1 MEQDLFSWLN
11 SQKKLQGADLLV
23 APLGQGT
30 PDNMAVL
37 NGDSLPKDSGLENH
51 IADSESEYGVLS
63 AYVQNELAGNQV
75 IDSESSQ
82 QKPPENPESESAV
95 NFSDTQNADGHEDL
109 SLYVPNETSENH
121 VADSESEYGNFSA
134 YVQNELAGNQL
145 VDSESSQQQPPE
157 NPENESAVNFSDT
170 QNADGH
176 EDLSLYVPN
185 ETSENQVT
193 DSAEYVPQ
201 DSYTDDEPIPQDHE
215 WQERATGFTL
225 SLDEPPPE
233 LWTHINDDDPDPEY
247 EPTDSLQGAAYV
259 QIHGRNFTERL
270 HHTLKH
276 RKERAEERAQAE
288 NDNTPSKTLMH
299 MTVILC
305 ATLVMVLG
313 FAFLALWFIGRE
325 TPEGMKRRAESLAE
339 AGNFEEAAEI
349 YRRAHRRYPDN
360 PEFLAGLSES
370 SEKAGH
376 PQTAKAARDEYENK
390 ISVPE
395 SKDNPPKPETP
406 QTSRNII
413 PQEKPKTFTDYLN
426 EGNYAYNIGMY
437 NRAVINFF
445 RAMSM
450 NSRDIRPYLG
460 LSASYRMKGMYFDS
474 NRILEEARRLFG
486 RSPAV
491 DMGLYFLREAN

>member
-37 NGDSLPKDSGLENH
+37 NGDSLPEDSGLENH

-75 IDSESSQ
+75 I
-82 QKPPENPESESAV
+82 
-95 NFSDTQNADGHEDL
+95 
-109 SLYVPNETSENH
+109 
-121 VADSESEYGNFSA
+121 
-134 YVQNELAGNQL
+134 
-145 VDSESSQQQPPE
+145 DSESSQQQPPE

-406 QTSRNII
+406 QTSRNI

>member
-1 MEQDLFSWLN
+1 M
-11 SQKKLQGADLLV
+11 
-23 APLGQGT
+23 
-30 PDNMAVL
+30 
-37 NGDSLPKDSGLENH
+37 
-51 IADSESEYGVLS
+51 S

-82 QKPPENPESESAV
+82 QKPPENPENESAV
-95 NFSDTQNADGHEDL
+95 DFSDTQNANGHEDL

-157 NPENESAVNFSDT
+157 NTENESAVNFSDT

-339 AGNFEEAAEI
+339 AGNFEKAAEI

-395 SKDNPPKPETP
+395 SKDNSPKPEAP

-460 LSASYRMKGMYFDS
+460 LAASYRMKGMYFDS